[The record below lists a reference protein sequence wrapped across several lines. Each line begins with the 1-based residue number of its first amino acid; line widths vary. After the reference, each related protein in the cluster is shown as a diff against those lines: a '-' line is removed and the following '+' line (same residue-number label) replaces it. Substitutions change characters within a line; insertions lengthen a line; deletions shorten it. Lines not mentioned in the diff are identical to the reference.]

1 MTTPTRALP
10 RGIRNHNPLNI
21 RLNPA
26 NRWQGRIEP
35 ERNTDGAFEQF
46 EGPIW
51 GLRAG
56 AVLIIAHYDRR
67 GADTIRKLVR
77 IWAPENEND
86 TEAYSAFV
94 ARETGFLADQRLD
107 FHRAEHLRPVLVAMI
122 RMENRQ
128 QPYTDAQIDA
138 ALVRAGILPPE
149 RPLGETRTV
158 RGGQAAATGS
168 LGAAAIEAVQE
179 TLGPAHDALVGIAPF
194 LDAAKWALLLVT
206 LIGIGVMLWARIDDR
221 RKGLR

>member
-1 MTTPTRALP
+1 MTTPRAVP

-21 RLNPA
+21 RLEPR

-35 ERNTDGAFEQF
+35 ERNTDGALEQF
-46 EGPIW
+46 TGPLW

-67 GADTIRKLVR
+67 GADTVRKLVR
-77 IWAPENEND
+77 IWAPPNEND
-86 TEAYSAFV
+86 TEAYAAFL
-94 ARETGFLADQRLD
+94 ARESGFGADQKLD
-107 FHRAEHLRPVLVAMI
+107 FHRADHLRPILVAMI
-122 RMENRQ
+122 RIENGQ

-149 RPLGETRTV
+149 RALAETSTV
-158 RGGQAAATGS
+158 RGGQAAATGT

-179 TLGPAHDALVGIAPF
+179 TLGPAQDVLVGIAPY
-194 LDAAKWALLLVT
+194 LNAAKWVLLLVT

-221 RKGLR
+221 TKGLR

>member
-1 MTTPTRALP
+1 MTATISVLP

-35 ERNTDGAFEQF
+35 GRNTDGAFEQF
-46 EGPIW
+46 SDPVW

-77 IWAPENEND
+77 IWAPPNEND
-86 TEAYSAFV
+86 TEAYAAFV
-94 ARETGFLADQRLD
+94 ARESGFGVDAPLD

-122 RMENRQ
+122 RMENEQ
-128 QPYTDAQIDA
+128 QPYTNAQIDA
-138 ALVRAGILPPE
+138 ALVRAGVLPPD
-149 RPLGETRTV
+149 RPLVETRTV
-158 RGGQAAATGS
+158 RGGQAAATGTV
-168 LGAAAIEAVQE
+168 GAAAIEVVQE
-179 TLGPAHDALVGIAPF
+179 TIGSAQDVLVGIAPY
-194 LDAAKWALLLVT
+194 LDATKWALLLIT

>member
-21 RLNPA
+21 RLNQA
-26 NRWQGRIEP
+26 NRWQGRIAP

-46 EGPIW
+46 GGPVW

-67 GADTIRKLVR
+67 GADTIRKLVS
-77 IWAPENEND
+77 IWAPESEND
-86 TEAYSAFV
+86 TDAYTAFV
-94 ARETGFLADQRLD
+94 ARESGFGADQKLD
-107 FHRAEHLRPVLVAMI
+107 FHRAEHLRPVLIAMI
-122 RMENRQ
+122 RMENGQ

-138 ALVRAGILPPE
+138 ALVRAGVLPPG
-149 RPLGETRTV
+149 RPLSQSRTV
-158 RGGQAAATGS
+158 RGGQAAATGT
-168 LGAAAIEAVQE
+168 LGAAAIEAAQE
-179 TLGPAHDALVGIAPF
+179 TFGPAQDALVGIAPY

-221 RKGLR
+221 RRGLR

>member
-1 MTTPTRALP
+1 MTTQTPALA

-26 NRWQGRIEP
+26 NRWQGRVPP

-46 EGPIW
+46 EDPVW

-86 TEAYSAFV
+86 TEAYADFV
-94 ARETGFLADQRLD
+94 ARETRFSADQRLD
-107 FHRAEHLRPVLVAMI
+107 FHRAGHLRRVLVAMI
-122 RMENRQ
+122 RMENGQ

-138 ALVRAGILPPE
+138 ALVRAGVLPAE
-149 RPLGETRTV
+149 RPLGQTRTV
-158 RGGQAAATGS
+158 RGGRAATAGT

-179 TLGPAHDALVGIAPF
+179 TLGPAQDALVGIAPY
-194 LDAAKWALLLVT
+194 LDAAKWALLLAT

>member
-1 MTTPTRALP
+1 MTTQTRALP

-46 EGPIW
+46 EGPVW

-77 IWAPENEND
+77 IWAPPSEND
-86 TEAYSAFV
+86 TEAYAAFV
-94 ARETGFLADQRLD
+94 ARETGFPADQRLD
-107 FHRAEHLRPVLVAMI
+107 FHRAEHLRPVLIAVI
-122 RMENRQ
+122 RMENGQ

-138 ALVRAGILPPE
+138 ALVRAGVLPPE
-149 RPLGETRTV
+149 RPLAETRTV

-179 TLGPAHDALVGIAPF
+179 TIGPAQDALVGIAPY

-206 LIGIGVMLWARIDDR
+206 LIGIGVMLWARIDDH